1 MNRCRSV
8 IRMLLIMF
16 LALNIAVLGP
26 VMLNSQV
33 KASLN
38 RVPAYMA
45 VHETDDPLVPADPPP
60 KRHDVYDLKV
70 RLRDLGLY
78 DGFLDEIYDEGAVL
92 AVQQLQRIFWLEP
105 NGVVCKS
112 TWRALAYGVTRSQ
125 SPAAGPRPDG
135 AVRIEVDTE
144 KLELAVYVGETQWKT
159 YPVAAGKWTTLSPVG
174 EWKIIDKG
182 YEQGGAFGSRWMAL
196 DVPWG
201 GYGIHGTNRPWS
213 IGSYASGGC
222 IRMHNEDVEELY
234 DMVAIGTRVT
244 VRGPRPYLNLNQ
256 PIRQGTSGPEVVV
269 LQERLRDMG
278 FDAGPC
284 DGRYWE
290 KTAASVKELKEVF
303 GLGSGT
309 GAAVDVLAFLGL
321 RGP

>member
-1 MNRCRSV
+1 M
-8 IRMLLIMF
+8 RMLLTIAT
-16 LALNIAVLGP
+16 ALSIIAFIP
-26 VMLNSQV
+26 ARTES
-33 KASLN
+33 KASPGLN

-45 VHETDDPLVPADPPP
+45 VHETDDPLIPADPPI
-60 KRHDVYDLKV
+60 KRHDVYDLKL

-78 DGFLDEIYDEGAVL
+78 NGVLDEVYDENAVL
-92 AVQQLQRIFWLEP
+92 AVQRLQRIFWLDP
-105 NGVVCKS
+105 NGVVDKS
-112 TWRALAYGVTRSQ
+112 TWRALAYGVTRTQ
-125 SPAAGPRPDG
+125 GPAATPRPEG
-135 AVRIEVDTE
+135 TVRIEVDTE

-159 YPVAAGKWTTLSPVG
+159 YPVAAGKWTSLSPVG

-213 IGSYASGGC
+213 VGSYASGGC

-234 DMVAIGTRVT
+234 EMVVIGTRVT
-244 VRGPRPYLNLNQ
+244 VRGPRPYLDLNQ
-256 PIRQGTSGPEVVV
+256 PIRPGTSGPDVVI

-278 FDAGPC
+278 FDTGPC

-290 KTAASVKELKEVF
+290 KTAASVRELKEVF

-309 GAAVDVLAFLGL
+309 GTTVDVLTFLGL
-321 RGP
+321 RKP